1 MIPYQTDH
9 NRLKWMC
16 DLRPALS
23 PDDIALTFDDGHP
36 VATVETVMFG
46 IEQSVVLRNE
56 SLPLSQYSS
65 VLSRECVSLS
75 DITNLSTTTLN

>member
-1 MIPYQTDH
+1 MPYHTDH

-23 PDDIALTFDDGHP
+23 TDEIALMFDDGHP
-36 VATVETVMFG
+36 VATVDTVMLG
-46 IEQSVVLRNE
+46 IEQSVVLRKE

-75 DITNLSTTTLN
+75 DIATLN